1 MKREELL
8 QLYREEKDPN
18 VKDRLMLNIKVRFE
32 DVSITKAARSLGK
45 ATSWGS
51 KWFSRFAKADVE
63 GLRNLP
69 RSGRPPRI
77 TREEAEKIWKEMDGK
92 QYWTAAKTRELVS
105 GETGV
110 RYSLSSIYKMLK
122 RWEYSLKVPVK
133 RHIRRPPDEEI
144 IRFQEEL
151 ARLIPQKIEE
161 GYVVAVQD
169 ESIVLA
175 DARPGKVYTKK
186 GRLHRYRLPRKDDS
200 LRTADHGRPEHVRA
214 VRQVHQGG
222 FCGLPEEG
230 IATVPEDPDHTG
242 QGAAAHRQHRKA
254 DREGAGGAGTEVPS
268 ARMPG
273 SQLHGGE
280 VKADE
285 AQSAGCAVCY
295 PGPPAKRDHPL
306 SAVPDAHAAN
316 RELSVQ
322 KAVEPATAGMSDQ
335 NRLRT
340 NQHFTLSFE

>member
-45 ATSWGS
+45 VTSWGS

-77 TREEAEKIWKEMDGK
+77 TREEAEKIRKEMDSK
-92 QYWTAAKTRELVS
+92 QCWTAAKTRELVS

-133 RHIRRPPDEEI
+133 RHVRRPPDEEI
-144 IRFQEEL
+144 VRFQEEL

-161 GYVVAVQD
+161 GFAMAVQD
-169 ESIVLA
+169 ESVVLA
-175 DARPGKVYTKK
+175 DARPGRVYTRKGRR

-200 LRTADHGRPEHVRA
+200 LRTADHGRAGACARS
-214 VRQVHQGG
+214 
-222 FCGLPEEG
+222 
-230 IATVPEDPDHTG
+230 TTG
-242 QGAAAHRQHRKA
+242 SPRRI
-254 DREGAGGAGTEVPS
+254 
-268 ARMPG
+268 
-273 SQLHGGE
+273 
-280 VKADE
+280 
-285 AQSAGCAVCY
+285 
-295 PGPPAKRDHPL
+295 
-306 SAVPDAHAAN
+306 
-316 RELSVQ
+316 
-322 KAVEPATAGMSDQ
+322 
-335 NRLRT
+335 LRT
-340 NQHFTLSFE
+340 T

>member
-45 ATSWGS
+45 VTSWGS
-51 KWFSRFAKADVE
+51 KWFNRFAKADVE

-77 TREEAEKIWKEMDGK
+77 TREEAEKIRKEMDSK

-133 RHIRRPPDEEI
+133 RHVRRPPDEEI

-169 ESIVLA
+169 ESIV
-175 DARPGKVYTKK
+175 
-186 GRLHRYRLPRKDDS
+186 
-200 LRTADHGRPEHVRA
+200 E
-214 VRQVHQGG
+214 
-222 FCGLPEEG
+222 
-230 IATVPEDPDHTG
+230 I
-242 QGAAAHRQHRKA
+242 
-254 DREGAGGAGTEVPS
+254 
-268 ARMPG
+268 
-273 SQLHGGE
+273 
-280 VKADE
+280 
-285 AQSAGCAVCY
+285 
-295 PGPPAKRDHPL
+295 RDY
-306 SAVPDAHAAN
+306 A
-316 RELSVQ
+316 
-322 KAVEPATAGMSDQ
+322 
-335 NRLRT
+335 
-340 NQHFTLSFE
+340 